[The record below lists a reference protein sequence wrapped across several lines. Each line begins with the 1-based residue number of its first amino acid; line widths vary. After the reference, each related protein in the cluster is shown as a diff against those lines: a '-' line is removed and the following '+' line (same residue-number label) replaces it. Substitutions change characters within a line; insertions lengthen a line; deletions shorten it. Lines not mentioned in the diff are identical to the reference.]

1 MSPMHYKAAATAA
14 IAGGV
19 AWLVTGPLQ
28 LAGINEHETQVVT
41 FGEHVLI
48 SLFSLSL
55 VLTAPGLLALSRHAK
70 SDTGAKVAVTGM
82 VLLALTALSSNI
94 NGEDMSFFPVAATF
108 TNLLWLGGS
117 IHLAVS
123 LYRTGRVAKW
133 VAIGLPI
140 TQVFALPL
148 SMVGGG
154 MVAGAYWIAVASL
167 MRAGAIEQHGERAAV
182 PAAA

>member
-1 MSPMHYKAAATAA
+1 M
-14 IAGGV
+14 
-19 AWLVTGPLQ
+19 
-28 LAGINEHETQVVT
+28 
-41 FGEHVLI
+41 LI
-48 SLFSLSL
+48 SLFSLAL

-94 NGEDMSFFPVAATF
+94 NGEDLSFFPVAASI
-108 TNLLWLGGS
+108 TNLMWLGGS

-148 SMVGGG
+148 SVVGGG
-154 MVAGAYWIAVASL
+154 LVAGAYWIAVASL
-167 MRAGAIEQHGERAAV
+167 MRAGAIEQQDSARAA
-182 PAAA
+182 AAATA